1 MEELRRTH
9 DDLER
14 RVQERTADLERTNA
28 AMRDSEERFR
38 LFIEH
43 APVTIAMFDRNM
55 RYFDRNMRYMGGQP
69 PLDGG
74 LPVRTEYHRRSQGSA
89 GAVGRCRCRHHRTQA
104 DGRALHRN
112 RLELHQQQV
121 QLEEL
126 TSKLLTAQEHER
138 QRIARDLHDGL
149 VSVS

>member
-55 RYFDRNMRYMGGQP
+55 RYMAASRRWMEDYRLARNIIVDHKGTPVLLGGVAV
-69 PLDGG
+69 DI
-74 LPVRTEYHRRSQGSA
+74 TERKQ
-89 GAVGRCRCRHHRTQA
+89 TEE
-104 DGRALHRN
+104 ALHRN
-112 RLELHQQQV
+112 QLELHQQQV

-149 VSVS
+149 MSVS

>member
-55 RYFDRNMRYMGGQP
+55 RYMAASR
-69 PLDGG
+69 
-74 LPVRTEYHRRSQGSA
+74 
-89 GAVGRCRCRHHRTQA
+89 
-104 DGRALHRN
+104 RALVISPRFS
-112 RLELHQQQV
+112 RVFPSSQDP
-121 QLEEL
+121 
-126 TSKLLTAQEHER
+126 S
-138 QRIARDLHDGL
+138 
-149 VSVS
+149 

>member
-1 MEELRRTH
+1 VEELRRTH

-55 RYFDRNMRYMGGQP
+55 RYMAASRRWMEDYRLARNIIVDHKGAPVLLGGVAV
-69 PLDGG
+69 DI
-74 LPVRTEYHRRSQGSA
+74 TERKQTEERSIATGWNCIS
-89 GAVGRCRCRHHRTQA
+89 
-104 DGRALHRN
+104 
-112 RLELHQQQV
+112 
-121 QLEEL
+121 
-126 TSKLLTAQEHER
+126 SKCNWKN
-138 QRIARDLHDGL
+138 
-149 VSVS
+149 